1 MGGTEAY
8 PECMRAVTIVENQL
22 VWAEHPDPVPAA
34 GELLVA
40 VAAAGLN
47 AADLLQR
54 KGFYPAPPGVPADI
68 PGMEFAG
75 EVVAVGEGVTRYT
88 VGDRVMALVGGGAQA
103 ELVTV
108 AESVALPVPA
118 GLAWPAAG
126 GFPEVFSTAHD
137 ALVTQGRLGAG
148 DRVLISGA
156 AGGVGSAAVQLAHA
170 AGAQVVASVRNP
182 DLRQRVS
189 DLGADRVI
197 EPGQEGD
204 HGPYDVSL
212 ELVGGPGV
220 VDALG
225 ALATGGRIVVI
236 GVGAGAKVE
245 LNLLALMGKRAT
257 IGGSTLRA
265 RSLPEKTAVARKVEA
280 EVLPGLADGSLVVPV
295 ADTFPLAD
303 ADAAYQRFAA
313 GAKFGKIVLVNG

>member
-8 PECMRAVTIVENQL
+8 PEFMRAVTIVENQL

-137 ALVTQGRLGAG
+137 ALVTQGRLVAG

>member
-1 MGGTEAY
+1 
-8 PECMRAVTIVENQL
+8 
-22 VWAEHPDPVPAA
+22 
-34 GELLVA
+34 
-40 VAAAGLN
+40 
-47 AADLLQR
+47 
-54 KGFYPAPPGVPADI
+54 
-68 PGMEFAG
+68 
-75 EVVAVGEGVTRYT
+75 
-88 VGDRVMALVGGGAQA
+88 
-103 ELVTV
+103 
-108 AESVALPVPA
+108 
-118 GLAWPAAG
+118 
-126 GFPEVFSTAHD
+126 
-137 ALVTQGRLGAG
+137 
-148 DRVLISGA
+148 
-156 AGGVGSAAVQLAHA
+156 
-170 AGAQVVASVRNP
+170 
-182 DLRQRVS
+182 
-189 DLGADRVI
+189 
-197 EPGQEGD
+197 
-204 HGPYDVSL
+204 VSL

-220 VDALG
+220 EDALG

>member
-75 EVVAVGEGVTRYT
+75 EVVAVGEGVTRFT

-295 ADTFPLAD
+295 AETFPLAD

>member
-75 EVVAVGEGVTRYT
+75 EVVAVGEGVTRFT

>member
-1 MGGTEAY
+1 VGGTEAY
-8 PECMRAVTIVENQL
+8 PEFMRAVTIVENQL

-108 AESVALPVPA
+108 AEAVARPVPA

>member
-1 MGGTEAY
+1 VGGTEAY

-75 EVVAVGEGVTRYT
+75 EVVAVGEGVTRFT

>member
-1 MGGTEAY
+1 VGGTEAY
-8 PECMRAVTIVENQL
+8 PEFMRAVTIVENQL

-295 ADTFPLAD
+295 AETFPLAD

>member
-1 MGGTEAY
+1 VGGTEAY

-295 ADTFPLAD
+295 AETFPLAD